1 MHILG
6 SQGMN
11 VIGSIWGYRY
21 PLNTKSKARCGIL
34 VVFGTD
40 ALAKRAQR
48 VHHKKSITEEKGHR
62 Q

>member
-11 VIGSIWGYRY
+11 VVGSVWWYRY
-21 PLNTKSKARCGIL
+21 PLNAKSKSKARCGIL

-40 ALAKRAQR
+40 ALAKR
-48 VHHKKSITEEKGHR
+48 VHLKESITEEKGHK